1 MTVQLPILRPLSA
14 ISTNFSQRKIYCLV
28 SMLSKSSIKLLQS
41 LKLKKHRQKYHL
53 FVAEGHKTIITLL
66 SHGAYPLDQLYAS
79 SDWMAK
85 NNTRV
90 NPSQVIICTKEE
102 LKKLSSLKSSPEVL
116 GTFKYDEL
124 DDALISDLN
133 SVIYLDDVQD
143 PGNVGTI
150 IRIAD
155 WYGVDAVI
163 RSIDSADFYNPKVV
177 QSTMGSMGHVRLYTV
192 DKILLR
198 DHLMD
203 WDIIG
208 AVMSSTGASKMND
221 KSVCL
226 VIGNE
231 GKGISDEVLGLITH
245 HCHIPGVDHRQADSL
260 NAAISAGILAQH
272 IWGRQI

>member
-1 MTVQLPILRPLSA
+1 
-14 ISTNFSQRKIYCLV
+14 
-28 SMLSKSSIKLLQS
+28 MLSKSSIKLLQS

-53 FVAEGHKTIITLL
+53 FVAEGHKTITTLL
-66 SHGAYPLDQLYAS
+66 SHGTYLLDQLYAS

-90 NPSQVIICTKEE
+90 STSQVIICTKEE

-116 GTFKYDEL
+116 GIFKYEEPDV
-124 DDALISDLN
+124 ALVSHLE
-133 SVIYLDDVQD
+133 SAIYLDDVQD

-163 RSIDSADFYNPKVV
+163 RSRDSADFYNPKVV
-177 QSTMGSMGHVRLYTV
+177 QSTMGSIGHVKLHTV
-192 DKILLR
+192 DKCMLR
-198 DHLMD
+198 DHLKD

-208 AVMSSTGASKMND
+208 AVMSSKGSDRTTD
-221 KSVCL
+221 KSACL

-231 GKGISDEVLGLITH
+231 GKGISDEALGLITH
-245 HCHIPGVDHRQADSL
+245 HCHIPGADQRQADSL
-260 NAAISAGILAQH
+260 NAAIAAGILAQH